1 MKTTEYLHKLDA
13 FGNERLR
20 ARFTTSRGRV
30 MDIVVQYESFYR
42 ERWLPIVRYDCAHG
56 FFHRDTLLL
65 GGGKEKQSI
74 AMERLEDALL
84 YANQDI
90 KDHWRWYKKQYLR
103 RMKNDKEGNG
113 GA

>member
-1 MKTTEYLHKLDA
+1 
-13 FGNERLR
+13 LR
-20 ARFTTSRGRV
+20 PWFFSSGDSPAR
-30 MDIVVQYESFYR
+30 
-42 ERWLPIVRYDCAHG
+42 
-56 FFHRDTLLL
+56 
-65 GGGKEKQSI
+65 GGKEKQSI

-90 KDHWRWYKKQYLR
+90 KDHWRWYKKQYFR